1 MNNDNTD
8 IFEKNN
14 KNSKTNCL
22 FLKIEGWDFER
33 KKNRRKFWV
42 EEGNTHLKLIG
53 IKINHWVLIM

>member
-22 FLKIEGWDFER
+22 FLKIEG
-33 KKNRRKFWV
+33 
-42 EEGNTHLKLIG
+42 
-53 IKINHWVLIM
+53 